1 MSFVGIAFFFF
12 YCPIVLV
19 LHIFMSESL
28 YEQCFEE
35 LIYFFNKLWFTSEF
49 SMCRIFDCPIIL
61 VLHILVC

>member
-1 MSFVGIAFFFF
+1 
-12 YCPIVLV
+12 
-19 LHIFMSESL
+19 MSESL

-49 SMCRIFDCPIIL
+49 SICRIFDCPIIL